1 MAATIGIMVVT
12 IMSKFSPKALLIG
25 SPLEDAA
32 ESLLNNWAVSHT
44 KRGISEAK
52 EIARAKDPEQVAM
65 VLRAV
70 LVEEVVGEVP
80 ACLPAVLGLER
91 EGVL

>member
-1 MAATIGIMVVT
+1 MAVVHKDRGSFDVWPSLRAST
-12 IMSKFSPKALLIG
+12 QALLIG
-25 SPLEDAA
+25 GPLEDAA

-52 EIARAKDPEQVAM
+52 ELARAKDPEQVPM

-70 LVEEVVGEVP
+70 LVEEGVGE
-80 ACLPAVLGLER
+80 
-91 EGVL
+91 